1 MLKTTTTTSS
11 HNNNNDYTCTNSSA
25 VVAGQVDV
33 DVDVIDLDDNDDI
46 SNISDDYYGIT
57 AIISPTLCSYITNYF
72 WPGLGM

>member
-1 MLKTTTTTSS
+1 MLKTTTSSS
-11 HNNNNDYTCTNSSA
+11 HNNNDNTCTNSSA
-25 VVAGQVDV
+25 VAGQVDV

-57 AIISPTLCSYITNYF
+57 SIISPTICSYITNYF